1 MDPGDWRKVD
11 CVQVRLR
18 MDLSN
23 DYILLCFSGILL
35 RVRPLRCGVRRDPET
50 GDPR

>member
-1 MDPGDWRKVD
+1 MDPGGWGKVD

-35 RVRPLRCGVRRDPET
+35 RMRPLRCGVRRDPET